1 MKTSIITVTYDK
13 DLEFLKYNLKS
24 IKKFCKGYHENIV
37 VIDDHENDCVETQRY
52 LDSIGQKYFINREA
66 KFIKHGYVRQQYIKL
81 HSHLYVSPASD
92 YICHVDSDSIFTKE
106 NKPGEV
112 YFSNNRP
119 IMLMSRWE
127 NLPEKFH
134 IWIEPTAD
142 ILKFRP
148 VHEYM
153 RVMPLVYPVHVH
165 EGVKNY
171 LEKLHGMSLLDLLRD
186 RDIISEFNVIGA
198 YIYKYHKDK
207 FHWVDE
213 VLNSKEHVD
222 YRNHLPCVQYS
233 NRPEA
238 QPHRYVDLSH
248 PDNPISQ
255 LFKDK

>member
-52 LDSIGQKYFINREA
+52 LDSIGQKYFINHEA
-66 KFIKHGYVRQQYIKL
+66 KHIKAGYVRQQYMGYYMDKYCSPDTEYVCCVDTDNIFIKE
-81 HSHLYVSPASD
+81 H
-92 YICHVDSDSIFTKE
+92 
-106 NKPGEV
+106 KPGEV
-112 YFSNNRP
+112 YFSNDKP

-127 NLPEKFH
+127 NLAEKFH
-134 IWIEPTAD
+134 IWIKPTTE

-148 VHEYM
+148 DHEFM
-153 RVMPLVYPVHVH
+153 RVMPLVYPLWLFK
-165 EGVKNY
+165 EIRSY
-171 LEKLHGMSLLDLLRD
+171 LEDVHKKPLLEILDVPLCAEY
-186 RDIISEFNVIGA
+186 DIWGA
-198 YIYKYHKDK
+198 YAYKYYKDK

-213 VLNSKEHVD
+213 VLNYRENID
-222 YRNHLPCVQYS
+222 YRYHLPCIQYS